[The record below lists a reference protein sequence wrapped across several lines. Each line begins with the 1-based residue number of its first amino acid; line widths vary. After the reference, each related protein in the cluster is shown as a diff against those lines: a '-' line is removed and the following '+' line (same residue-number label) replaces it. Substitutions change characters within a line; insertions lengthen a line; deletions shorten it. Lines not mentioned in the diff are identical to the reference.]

1 MQLHVSH
8 PAATAGV
15 LPAGILILQDAFG
28 YNSYLR
34 GIAQRFVA
42 LGLTAVV
49 PEFYHRTG
57 TGVGAEYDNP
67 LSYEANRP
75 HMRAITAANT
85 IADVTAA
92 HAWMIAEE
100 RLPPERIAA
109 IGWCMGGRLAFLAN
123 AHLPL
128 GAAISMYGGGIAP
141 DHLHHA
147 RTQHGRILM
156 IWGGSDTFV
165 APEERAAVAGALTQ
179 AAKPHDQVVFSDAQ
193 HGFFAPFAYHPLAAA
208 VAWSMSVE
216 YLRATGVLVQA

>member
-1 MQLHVSH
+1 
-8 PAATAGV
+8 

-34 GIAQRFVA
+34 GIAQRFTD
-42 LGLTAVV
+42 LGFTAVV

-57 TGVGAEYDNP
+57 IGVGAEYDNP

-75 HMRAITAANT
+75 HMRAVTAENM
-85 IADVTAA
+85 IADVQAA
-92 HAWMIAEE
+92 HAWMMSEGN
-100 RLPPERIAA
+100 LPPERAAA

-141 DHLHHA
+141 KHVADA
-147 RTQHGRILM
+147 ATQHGRILM
-156 IWGGSDTFV
+156 IWAGADTFV
-165 APEERAAVAGALTQ
+165 PAEERTAVADALT
-179 AAKPHDQVVFSDAQ
+179 AAGKAHDQVVFSDAQ

-208 VAWSMSVE
+208 MSWSMSVE
-216 YLRATGVLVQA
+216 YLRTTGVLVRR